1 MFNVLSRALSTST
14 VARTRRSDGE
24 TIGRDLNL
32 DSGTTSTE
40 LLKVDNDLAGL
51 TWYRIVQLPIQPHG
65 LISWSNFAQTP
76 LHVVVT
82 VVPVYGRE

>member
-1 MFNVLSRALSTST
+1 MSYLVPYPHPLLR
-14 VARTRRSDGE
+14 
-24 TIGRDLNL
+24 GRDGVTERP
-32 DSGTTSTE
+32 SGGISTWALE
-40 LLKVDNDLAGL
+40 QRQRKLLKVDNDLAGL